1 MNSLIM
7 HSENRYP
14 IGEDTLIAIWII
26 TLIGLLLS
34 STICAFVV
42 YTIFL
47 NKNLV
52 SIFFKVENFI
62 LIIGNKI
69 SNHLWIHA

>member
-7 HSENRYP
+7 DPENRYP
-14 IGEDTLIAIWII
+14 IGEDILLAIWIM

-34 STICAFVV
+34 TTICAFVI

-52 SIFFKVENFI
+52 SIFFKVENNI

-69 SNHLWIHA
+69 SNHLWIHE